1 MKNSQARRRKYSQRK
16 FLEAP
21 EEVKELVRKAAPR
34 FVVVDGGPP
43 LDDRA
48 LISRSKARQL
58 RGNVSAMTWWR
69 WEHNASLNMPKAE
82 AINGRYYYRLGE
94 ILNWSPLALQGSSVA
109 RQPAEDDLV
118 ALGAESFTD
127 RAQSGGGQWPLLLPP
142 WRDSQLESPTRKH
155 RLVRKKTDSRA
166 AVTNLSR
173 PQRSASKEQ

>member
-94 ILNWSPLALQGSSVA
+94 ILNWSPPLASIGWFAKKRIRERLLQISPGLKGALQKSNDG
-109 RQPAEDDLV
+109 
-118 ALGAESFTD
+118 
-127 RAQSGGGQWPLLLPP
+127 
-142 WRDSQLESPTRKH
+142 
-155 RLVRKKTDSRA
+155 
-166 AVTNLSR
+166 
-173 PQRSASKEQ
+173 